1 MGAIANAMRQT
12 EHVDFKA
19 VGAAARQNIDAI
31 VKRYLPDA
39 RRSGSEWECLNPT
52 RGDNHIGSFKISSA
66 KGIFVSDFATG
77 QKGDAIDLVALVTG
91 KSKLDAA
98 RELADFLKVPPVEN
112 STSLTGN
119 VKEAPARRGS
129 AVATVAESQTTPISF
144 PTRTPP
150 NDENKPRFVSAGD
163 EGPKVRTDE
172 KRRHVFRQG
181 GVPVRIKIM
190 RREEDTKPFNVY
202 RVATADGVTGW
213 QYAMPADFRSVPYL
227 TADTTPFAR
236 LMVLLFWPEGEKDV
250 DTVSKLGEAA
260 FCFGGTGDGLPS
272 GCEQYVAGRDLVI
285 LATTTRPVASMPSKR
300 LTSPRMLAARVR
312 VVHFPEL
319 SNKQDV
325 SDWFLLG
332 HVRADLLARVEAT
345 ADWTA
350 AKAPPDEQ
358 PKPQDDEQAT

>member
-1 MGAIANAMRQT
+1 MRQT

-66 KGIFVSDFATG
+66 KGIFSDFATG

-129 AVATVAESQTTPISF
+129 AVATVAESQTAPISF

-227 TADTTPFAR
+227 TADTTPFATDG
-236 LMVLLFWPEGEKDV
+236 LLFWPEGEKDV

-285 LATTTRPVASMPSKR
+285 LADNDEAGRKHAEQKAHLAAHV
-300 LTSPRMLAARVR
+300 AARVR

-350 AKAPPDEQ
+350 AKAPPD
-358 PKPQDDEQAT
+358 